1 MSLINGMF
9 QGSHF
14 KVKFGHLSPADMS
27 WVMCFALEIIYYIWM
42 CDRSWLRLRKNISNL
57 INSQKSLNQLCITQP
72 EIDHT
77 LSQGVIKH
85 ATISRS
91 NLMYSYL
98 YFIFGTLIASD
109 YFAWS
114 QTKTLSCKT
123 SKWRLLVWALYPLF
137 SL

>member
-9 QGSHF
+9 QGSNF
-14 KVKFGHLSPADMS
+14 KFKFGHLSPADMN

-77 LSQGVIKH
+77 PSQGVIKH

-91 NLMYSYL
+91 NLMCSCV
-98 YFIFGTLIASD
+98 YFIFGTLIACD

-114 QTKTLSCKT
+114 QTKTLIMLSCPNPCVR
-123 SKWRLLVWALYPLF
+123 SDL
-137 SL
+137 SC